1 MRRPHWPLWRR
12 PRGACGPECC
22 HTFWLS
28 HYLVSCQLL
37 AGRSSPGK
45 VEVMKQQQ
53 FNPMYGSGSTSRF
66 CLCSFCQNVQ
76 VVVVLTSGSSPLP
89 LSPGVPLWEMWLGDW
104 DMVLW
109 AGGASAPSP
118 WTLLLPFYTSGHWG
132 IEKCE
137 LISSSL
143 WGWEVGSGC
152 VCVEEGS
159 FECCVVLPLQ
169 GVGPFLL
176 NLYNPINHEDE
187 ALILVGLPS
196 WVRVQDFLGSSSV
209 VALFYKEPK
218 E

>member
-1 MRRPHWPLWRR
+1 M
-12 PRGACGPECC
+12 
-22 HTFWLS
+22 
-28 HYLVSCQLL
+28 
-37 AGRSSPGK
+37 
-45 VEVMKQQQ
+45 
-53 FNPMYGSGSTSRF
+53 
-66 CLCSFCQNVQ
+66 
-76 VVVVLTSGSSPLP
+76 
-89 LSPGVPLWEMWLGDW
+89 
-104 DMVLW
+104 
-109 AGGASAPSP
+109 
-118 WTLLLPFYTSGHWG
+118 
-132 IEKCE
+132 
-137 LISSSL
+137 
-143 WGWEVGSGC
+143 GSGC